1 VTGAVTE
8 TLTTCVQTLPA
19 ATQWGLTVGGTAGQ
33 GLSILYQ
40 FEAAPLDGSYAFGVV
55 SGASYDLEYG
65 GTMGEYVA
73 ATGGSMVVGS
83 AVLVLTSVSGG
94 MFHGSLTATLPDSQ
108 GSGGAAMVS
117 GTF

>member
-1 VTGAVTE
+1 
-8 TLTTCVQTLPA
+8 
-19 ATQWGLTVGGTAGQ
+19 
-33 GLSILYQ
+33 
-40 FEAAPLDGSYAFGVV
+40 
-55 SGASYDLEYG
+55 
-65 GTMGEYVA
+65 MGEYVA